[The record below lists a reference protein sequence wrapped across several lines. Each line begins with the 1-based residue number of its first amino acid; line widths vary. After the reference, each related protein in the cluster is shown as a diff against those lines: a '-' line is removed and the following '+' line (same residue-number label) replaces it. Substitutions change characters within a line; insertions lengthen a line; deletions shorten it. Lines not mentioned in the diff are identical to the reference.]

1 MDQWLIRTSENWIA
15 GPYSKEQVCQMILD
29 GKLGLQDEVC
39 VSDGF
44 WIYIHE
50 REEVKQF
57 LGIEVPKSKLA
68 SDDEEVT
75 QTQSNLEEDDITD
88 PDVTQV
94 RTTRPISSSK
104 VLGKSPG
111 KPLEASVPLRRE
123 SRSNPQIE
131 IKGHDEKSSL
141 WRGIAWVFVFGSG
154 VLIFVLTRV
163 FSQ

>member
-1 MDQWLIRTSENWIA
+1 MMDQWLIRTSENWIA

-29 GKLGLQDEVC
+29 GKLSLQDEVC
-39 VSDGF
+39 VADGF

-50 REEVKQF
+50 REEVKQL
-57 LGIEVPKSKLA
+57 LGIDVPKSKLA

-94 RTTRPISSSK
+94 RTTRP
-104 VLGKSPG
+104 VSPSI
-111 KPLEASVPLRRE
+111 PPSVPLRRE

-131 IKGHDEKSSL
+131 IKGQVEKASF
-141 WRGIAWVFVFGSG
+141 WRGIAWVFVLGSG